1 MCPFVYLG
9 VYVGSGGGQ
18 GGDDFVAFDIW
29 MVSSYMDL
37 CPGAFGGRWGES
49 WMSHLFSS
57 SKG

>member
-1 MCPFVYLG
+1 MYLG
-9 VYVGSGGGQ
+9 VYVGSRGGQ